1 MVHNRQMV
9 EKDQNSSVNN
19 ELSESS
25 TVLVVED
32 DEGLSRL
39 IKKSLETIGVNVKA
53 VHSGADAIDFIVNH
67 SPLIT
72 LLDYRLPDMTAS
84 QIVQDLK
91 GRKIDFQFI
100 VMTGHGD
107 ERVAVEM
114 MKAGARDYIVKQGQF
129 FELLPS
135 VIKWVF
141 KELAS
146 EKELIQ
152 AKKALE
158 ISEKKYRSI
167 VDNALVG
174 VYKSNI
180 DGDILYA
187 NCALSNMFG
196 YSSPEE
202 MMSGGILQIYKNK
215 KDRSDLLNNLKKSG
229 GVDEFE
235 CECVKKDGSGV
246 DIILTATMDDNIIS
260 GMMVNITSRKR
271 MEKILIQSEK
281 LRAMGVMAA
290 GIAHDFNNVLAIING
305 YTQLLE
311 CSCDG
316 NEELLKGFRA
326 INKAVDDGSET
337 VRRLSEFTRMGKSTA
352 KHISLNM
359 VEIIEQ
365 SINFSKPK
373 WKDVAQAGGATYE
386 MDTEGLSPVRAVL
399 GNPPELREIVIN
411 IINNAIDAMPEGG
424 RITFQTWDKGDT
436 VFICIADDGCGM
448 SKEVQS
454 KIFDPFYTTKGLEG
468 SGLGMS
474 VSYGII
480 GKHGGKIDLIS
491 KEGKGTIFTIEFPVA
506 TEEILPETSIEPVI
520 DIQAENYRILVVDD
534 VKEISDLLHVF
545 LSRQGYNVDS
555 VESGDAAI
563 KMLERERYDLVIC
576 DLGMPQVSGWDVIKV
591 VESLDKKPKIGLI
604 TGWADMLDSLNQ
616 DDMGIDFIISKPI
629 KYKKLSTTVKE
640 TLLNESQDRV
650 QNT

>member
-1 MVHNRQMV
+1 MV
-9 EKDQNSSVNN
+9 EKDQINSVND

-39 IKKSLETIGVNVKA
+39 IAKSLEAIDINVKI
-53 VHSGADAIDFIVNH
+53 VHSGTEAIDFIVNN

-84 QIVQDLK
+84 QIVEDLK

-146 EKELIQ
+146 EKELVQ

-158 ISEKKYRSI
+158 MSEKKYRSI

-196 YSSPEE
+196 YSSPED
-202 MMSGGILQIYKNK
+202 MMSGSILQIYKNK
-215 KDRSDLLNNLKKSG
+215 EDRSDLLNNLKTSG
-229 GVDEFE
+229 GIDEFE

-246 DIILTATMDDNIIS
+246 DIILTATMDNNIIS

-311 CSCDG
+311 GSCNGD
-316 NEELLKGFRA
+316 EELLNGFRA
-326 INKAVDDGSET
+326 INRAVDDGSET
-337 VRRLSEFTRMGKSTA
+337 VRRLSEFTRMEKSTA

-359 VEIIEQ
+359 VEIIEE

-373 WKDVAQAGGATYE
+373 WKDVAQAGGATYDI
-386 MDTEGLSPVRAVL
+386 DTEGLSPVRDIL
-399 GNPPELREIVIN
+399 GNPSELREIVIN
-411 IINNAIDAMPEGG
+411 MINNAIDAMPEGG
-424 RITFQTWDKGDT
+424 RITFRTWEYNNT
-436 VFICIADDGCGM
+436 VFMSMADNGCGM
-448 SKEVQS
+448 SKEVQL
-454 KIFDPFYTTKGLEG
+454 KVFDPFYTTKGIEG

-491 KEGKGTIFTIEFPVA
+491 QVGKGTAFTIELPVA
-506 TEEILPETSIEPVI
+506 TETVLPQTSVEPVI
-520 DIQAENYRILVVDD
+520 EIQAKNYSILVVDD
-534 VKEISDLLHVF
+534 VKEISDLMYVF
-545 LSRQGYNVDS
+545 LSRQGYKVDS
-555 VESGDAAI
+555 VGSGDEAI
-563 KMLERERYDLVIC
+563 KLLGKECYDLVIC

-604 TGWADMLDSLNQ
+604 TGWADMLDSLNK
-616 DDMGIDFIISKPI
+616 DDMGVDFIISKPI
-629 KYKKLSTTVKE
+629 KYNKLSTVVKE
-640 TLLNESQDRV
+640 TLLKEPEETVND
-650 QNT
+650 

>member
-53 VHSGADAIDFIVNH
+53 VLSGAEAIDFIVNH

-424 RITFQTWDKGDT
+424 RITFRTWEKGDT
-436 VFICIADDGCGM
+436 VFISIADDGCGM

-454 KIFDPFYTTKGLEG
+454 KIFDPFYTTKGIEG

-563 KMLERERYDLVIC
+563 KMLEKERYDLVIC

>member
-53 VHSGADAIDFIVNH
+53 VLSGAEAIDFIVNH

-424 RITFQTWDKGDT
+424 RITFQTWEKGDT
-436 VFICIADDGCGM
+436 VFIGIADDGCGM

-563 KMLERERYDLVIC
+563 KMLEKERYDLVIC

>member
-1 MVHNRQMV
+1 MV
-9 EKDQNSSVNN
+9 EKYQTNSVND

-39 IKKSLETIGVNVKA
+39 IKKSLETIGINVKV
-53 VHSGADAIDFIVNH
+53 VHSGAEAIDFIVNH

-84 QIVQDLK
+84 QIVHDLK
-91 GRKIDFQFI
+91 ERNIDFQFI

-107 ERVAVEM
+107 EMVAVEM
-114 MKAGARDYIVKQGQF
+114 LKAGARDYIVKQGQF

-135 VIKWVF
+135 VIKLVF

-146 EKELIQ
+146 EKELVQ

-158 ISEKKYRSI
+158 ESEKKYRSI

-174 VYKSNI
+174 VYKSNM

-187 NCALSNMFG
+187 NHALSNMFG

-202 MMSGGILQIYKNK
+202 MMLGGIRQIYKNK
-215 KDRSDLLNNLKKSG
+215 WDRGDLLNKLNTSG
-229 GVDEFE
+229 SIDEFE
-235 CECVKKDGSGV
+235 CECIKKDGSGV
-246 DIILTATMDDNIIS
+246 DIILTATIDDTIIS

-311 CSCDG
+311 FSCDG

-326 INKAVDDGSET
+326 INRAVDDGSET
-337 VRRLSEFTRMGKSTA
+337 VRRLSEFTRMEKSTA

-373 WKDVAQAGGATYE
+373 WKDVAQAGGSTYE
-386 MDTEGLSPVRAVL
+386 IDTEGLSPVRAVL
-399 GNPPELREIVIN
+399 GNPPELREIFIN

-424 RITFQTWDKGDT
+424 RITFRTWEKGDT
-436 VFICIADDGCGM
+436 VFISIADDGCGM

-454 KIFDPFYTTKGLEG
+454 KIFDPFYTTKGIEG

-491 KEGKGTIFTIEFPVA
+491 QEGDGTIFTIELPVA

-520 DIQAENYRILVVDD
+520 DIKADNYRILVVDD

-563 KMLERERYDLVIC
+563 KMLEKERYDLIIC
-576 DLGMPQVSGWDVIKV
+576 DLGMPQVSGWDVIKA

-629 KYKKLSTTVKE
+629 KYKKLSTIVKE
-640 TLLNESQDRV
+640 TLLKESEETVND
-650 QNT
+650 

>member
-424 RITFQTWDKGDT
+424 RITFQTWEKGDT
-436 VFICIADDGCGM
+436 VFIGIADDGCGM

-506 TEEILPETSIEPVI
+506 TEEILPEISIEPVI

>member
-1 MVHNRQMV
+1 MV

-53 VHSGADAIDFIVNH
+53 VLSGAEAIDFIVNH

-424 RITFQTWDKGDT
+424 RITFQTWEKGDT
-436 VFICIADDGCGM
+436 VFIGIADDGCGM

-563 KMLERERYDLVIC
+563 KMLEKERYDLVIC